1 MNVEKWAQINTDLTG
16 KPYNLCALISK
27 QMKQRINL
35 LIAFSI
41 VALLVLT
48 TVQCY
53 LVKTTYD
60 YKVAQFHTQIKNEI
74 AQITNN
80 YSDIDSVLVAKKE
93 ALYKKLSENYILGK
107 NSKLDI
113 KTGILK
119 NEFRD
124 ALTQKLQRKF
134 ERDLPNFKIDFAIVL
149 NKFILYKNTQ
159 TTDTIFSEEPFIQN
173 KLYGNLTSLNHSFL
187 VRNYV
192 GTTNGTFENQNYSLL
207 TEDSMYVSVIDWET
221 IILRRMTFIL
231 ILSLLSIVTI
241 ISLFI
246 IAIKAL
252 IKQKKVSDV
261 KTDFINNIT
270 HELKTPLATLG
281 ISTKILEQKNIRD
294 NDENFNSIVSTISRQ
309 NNRLQNLIDQVMANS
324 LAENEIEL
332 QKEKI
337 ETEDFLLSIL
347 NDFKITFPKIDILTD
362 FQTQKTVLVMD
373 KFHLTTA
380 FLNVLENAV
389 KYGSNTIM
397 IKTRIIEN
405 QFSISI
411 EDNGIG
417 IAKNKQSLLFEKF
430 YRVEQGNLHNTKG
443 LGLGLYYVDQII
455 KAHQG
460 SIAVMS
466 DLGKGAVFTMMF
478 KV

>member
-1 MNVEKWAQINTDLTG
+1 
-16 KPYNLCALISK
+16 
-27 QMKQRINL
+27 MKQKINL
-35 LIAFSI
+35 LIAFSV
-41 VALLVLT
+41 VALIVLT

-53 LVKTTYD
+53 LVKTAYD
-60 YKVAQFHTQIKNEI
+60 YKVAEFHTQIKNEI

-93 ALYKKLSENYILGK
+93 ALYKDLSEKYIQGKNNKTDVKKGILG
-107 NSKLDI
+107 NDYQDI
-113 KTGILK
+113 
-119 NEFRD
+119 
-124 ALTQKLQRKF
+124 LTQRIKLKF

-149 NKFILYKNTQ
+149 NKFILYKNAKKA
-159 TTDTIFSEEPFIQN
+159 DTIFSEKPFIQN
-173 KLYGNLTSLNHSFL
+173 RLYGNLVSLNHAFL

-192 GTTNGTFENQNYSLL
+192 GTTNGTFENQNYNLL
-207 TEDSMYVSVIDWET
+207 TEDSMYVSVIDWEM

-231 ILSLLSIVTI
+231 ILSLFSIATL
-241 ISLFI
+241 ISLFV

-294 NDENFNSIVSTISRQ
+294 NDENFKSIVNTISRQ
-309 NNRLQNLIDQVMANS
+309 NNRLQSLIDQVMANS
-324 LAENEIEL
+324 LAENELEL

-337 ETEDFLLSIL
+337 QTEDFLLSIVD
-347 NDFKITFPKIDILTD
+347 DFKIAFPKIDIKTD
-362 FQTQKTVLVMD
+362 FQTTKTILALD

-389 KYGSNTIM
+389 KYGSNQITV
-397 IKTRIIEN
+397 KTRIVEN
-405 QFSISI
+405 QFAVSF
-411 EDNGIG
+411 EDDGIG
-417 IAKNKQSLLFEKF
+417 IEKNKQSLLFEKF
-430 YRVEQGNLHNTKG
+430 YRVQQGNLHNTKG
-443 LGLGLYYVDQII
+443 LGLGLYYVNQIV

-460 SIAVMS
+460 SVNVVS
-466 DLGKGAVFTMMF
+466 DLGKGTQFTILL

>member
-1 MNVEKWAQINTDLTG
+1 
-16 KPYNLCALISK
+16 
-27 QMKQRINL
+27 MKQRINL
-35 LIAFSI
+35 LIAFSV
-41 VALLVLT
+41 VAFIVLT

-80 YSDIDSVLVAKKE
+80 YSDIDSVLVSKKE
-93 ALYKKLSENYILGK
+93 ALYRELSENYIVGK
-107 NSKLDI
+107 NNKSIVKAGL
-113 KTGILK
+113 LE
-119 NEFRD
+119 NEFKD
-124 ALTQKLQRKF
+124 ALTQKIKQKF
-134 ERDLPNFKIDFAIVL
+134 ERDLPYFKIDFAIVL
-149 NKFILYKNTQ
+149 NKFILYKNTKKA
-159 TTDTIFSEEPFIQN
+159 DTIFSEKPFIEN
-173 KLYGNLTSLNHSFL
+173 KLYGNLASLNHAFL

-192 GTTNGTFENQNYSLL
+192 GTTNGTFENQDYQLL
-207 TEDSMYVSVIDWET
+207 TEDSMYVSVIDWEM

-231 ILSLLSIVTI
+231 ILSLFSIATI
-241 ISLFI
+241 ISLFV

-281 ISTKILEQKNIRD
+281 ISTKILAQKSIRE
-294 NDENFNSIVSTISRQ
+294 NDENFDSIVSTISRQ
-309 NNRLQNLIDQVMANS
+309 NNRLQNLIDQVMASS

-337 ETEDFLLSIL
+337 ETEDFLLSIV
-347 NDFKITFPKIDILTD
+347 NDFKITFPKIDIKTD
-362 FQTQKTVLVMD
+362 FQTQKTILALD

-389 KYGSNTIM
+389 KYGSKTISV
-397 IKTRIIEN
+397 KTRIIEK
-405 QFSISI
+405 QFSISF
-411 EDNGIG
+411 EDDGIG
-417 IAKNKQSLLFEKF
+417 IAKNKQAFLFEKF

-443 LGLGLYYVDQII
+443 LGLGLYYVDQIV

-460 SIAVMS
+460 SINVIS
-466 DLGKGAVFTMMF
+466 DLGKGAQFTILL

>member
-1 MNVEKWAQINTDLTG
+1 MNVSQKLYFCDS
-16 KPYNLCALISK
+16 ISNC
-27 QMKQRINL
+27 MKQRINL
-35 LIAFSI
+35 LITFSVIALI
-41 VALLVLT
+41 VLS

-53 LVKTTYD
+53 LVKTAYD
-60 YKVAQFHTQIKNEI
+60 YKVAQFHTEIKNEI
-74 AQITNN
+74 AQISNN
-80 YSDIDSVLVAKKE
+80 YSDIDSVIVSKKE
-93 ALYKKLSENYILGK
+93 TLYKQLSENYIQGK
-107 NSKLDI
+107 KNKIDI
-113 KTGILK
+113 KKGVLE
-119 NEFRD
+119 NEFSD
-124 ALTQKLQRKF
+124 ALTQKIKRKF
-134 ERDLPNFKIDFAIVL
+134 ERDLPNLKIDFAIVL
-149 NKFILYKNTQ
+149 NKFILYKNAQ
-159 TTDTIFSEEPFIQN
+159 KADTIFSEKPFIQN
-173 KLYGNLTSLNHSFL
+173 KLYGNLASLNHAFL

-192 GTTNGTFENQNYSLL
+192 GTTNGTFENQDYKLL
-207 TEDSMYVSVIDWET
+207 TEDSMYVSVIDWEM

-231 ILSLLSIVTI
+231 ILSLLSILTLI
-241 ISLFI
+241 MLFI
-246 IAIKAL
+246 VAIKAL

-281 ISTKILEQKNIRD
+281 ISTKILEQKNIRE
-294 NDENFNSIVSTISRQ
+294 NDKNFNAIVNTISRQ

-337 ETEDFLLSIL
+337 NTEAFLFSIIE
-347 NDFKITFPKIDILTD
+347 DFKIGNPKINIQTD
-362 FQTQKTVLVMD
+362 FQTQKTILILD

-389 KYGSNTIM
+389 KYGSKTIT

-411 EDNGIG
+411 EDDGIG
-417 IAKNKQSLLFEKF
+417 IEKNKQSLLFEKF
-430 YRVEQGNLHNTKG
+430 YRVQQGNLHNTKG

-460 SIAVMS
+460 SVNVVS
-466 DLGKGAVFTMMF
+466 DLGKGTQFTILL

>member
-1 MNVEKWAQINTDLTG
+1 
-16 KPYNLCALISK
+16 
-27 QMKQRINL
+27 MKQRINL
-35 LIAFSI
+35 LIAFSV
-41 VALLVLT
+41 VALIVLS

-74 AQITNN
+74 AQISNN
-80 YSDIDSVLVAKKE
+80 YSDIDSVLVSRKE
-93 ALYKKLSENYILGK
+93 ALYTHLSEKYIQGK
-107 NSKLDI
+107 NSKIDI
-113 KTGILK
+113 KKGILE
-119 NEFRD
+119 NEYRS
-124 ALTQKLQRKF
+124 ALTAQIQRKF

-149 NKFILYKNTQ
+149 NKFILYKNTKKA
-159 TTDTIFSEEPFIQN
+159 DTIFSEKPFIRN
-173 KLYGNLTSLNHSFL
+173 KLYGNLASLNHAFL
-187 VRNYV
+187 IRNYV
-192 GTTNGTFENQNYSLL
+192 GTTNGTFENQEYQLL
-207 TEDSMYVSVIDWET
+207 TEDSMYVSVIDWEM
-221 IILRRMTFIL
+221 IILRRMAFIL
-231 ILSLLSIVTI
+231 VLSLFSILTLI
-241 ISLFI
+241 TLFV
-246 IAIKAL
+246 IALKAL

-281 ISTKILEQKNIRD
+281 ISTKILEQKNIRE
-294 NDENFNSIVSTISRQ
+294 NDENFNAIVNTISRQ
-309 NNRLQNLIDQVMANS
+309 NNRLQSLIDQVMANS

-332 QKEKI
+332 KKEKI
-337 ETEDFLLSIL
+337 ETEDFLQTIV
-347 NDFKITFPKIDILTD
+347 NDFKITYPKIDIKTD
-362 FQTQKTVLVMD
+362 FQTQKTNLILD

-380 FLNVLENAV
+380 LLNVLENAV
-389 KYGSNTIM
+389 KYGSNTI
-397 IKTRIIEN
+397 ILKTKQIEN

-443 LGLGLYYVDQII
+443 LGLGLYYVAQIV

-460 SIAVMS
+460 SVNVIS
-466 DLGKGAVFTMMF
+466 DLGKGTQFTILL

>member
-1 MNVEKWAQINTDLTG
+1 
-16 KPYNLCALISK
+16 
-27 QMKQRINL
+27 MKQRINL
-35 LIAFSI
+35 LIAFSV
-41 VALLVLT
+41 VALVVLT

-107 NSKLDI
+107 NTKSDI
-113 KTGILK
+113 KNGLLE
-119 NEFRD
+119 NEYES
-124 ALTQKLQRKF
+124 ALTQKIKQKF

-149 NKFILYKNTQ
+149 NKFILYKNTKKA
-159 TTDTIFSEEPFIQN
+159 DTIFSEKPFIQN
-173 KLYGNLTSLNHSFL
+173 KLYGNLISLNHAFL

-192 GTTNGTFENQNYSLL
+192 GTTNGSFENQDYKLL
-207 TEDSMYVSVIDWET
+207 TEDSMYVSVIDWEM

-231 ILSLLSIVTI
+231 ILSLFSIVTL
-241 ISLFI
+241 ISLFV

-281 ISTKILEQKNIRD
+281 ISTKILGQKSIRD
-294 NDENFNSIVSTISRQ
+294 NDDSFNAIVNTISRQ

-337 ETEDFLLSIL
+337 ETEDFLLSIV
-347 NDFKITFPKIDILTD
+347 NDFKITFPKIHLRTD
-362 FQTQKTVLVMD
+362 FQTTKTILALD

-389 KYGSNTIM
+389 KYGSKTIT

-405 QFSISI
+405 QFSISF
-411 EDNGIG
+411 EDDGIG
-417 IAKNKQSLLFEKF
+417 IPKNKQSFLFDKF

-443 LGLGLYYVDQII
+443 LGLGLYYVSQIV

-460 SIAVMS
+460 SVYVSS
-466 DLGKGAVFTMMF
+466 DLGKGAQFTILL

>member
-1 MNVEKWAQINTDLTG
+1 
-16 KPYNLCALISK
+16 
-27 QMKQRINL
+27 MKQRINL

-41 VALLVLT
+41 MALIVLSA
-48 TVQCY
+48 VQCY
-53 LVKTTYD
+53 LVKTAYD
-60 YKVAQFHTQIKNEI
+60 YKVAQFHIEIKNEI
-74 AQITNN
+74 AQISNN
-80 YSDIDSVLVAKKE
+80 YSDIDSVIVSKKE
-93 ALYKKLSENYILGK
+93 QLYKQLSENYIQGKKSKIDIK
-107 NSKLDI
+107 NSVLE
-113 KTGILK
+113 
-119 NEFRD
+119 NEFSD
-124 ALTQKLQRKF
+124 VLTQKIKRKF

-159 TTDTIFSEEPFIQN
+159 KADTIFSEKPFIQN

-192 GTTNGTFENQNYSLL
+192 GTTNGTFENQDYRLL
-207 TEDSMYVSVIDWET
+207 TEDSMYISVIDWEM

-231 ILSLLSIVTI
+231 ILSLLSILTLI
-241 ISLFI
+241 TLFV

-281 ISTKILEQKNIRD
+281 ISTKILEQKNIRE
-294 NDENFNSIVSTISRQ
+294 NDDNFNAIVNTISRQ
-309 NNRLQNLIDQVMANS
+309 NNRLQNLIDQVVANS

-337 ETEDFLLSIL
+337 ETEDFLLSII
-347 NDFKITFPKIDILTD
+347 NDFKITFPKINLKTD
-362 FQTQKTVLVMD
+362 FKTQKTILILD

-389 KYGSNTIM
+389 KYGSKTIT

-411 EDNGIG
+411 EDDGIG
-417 IAKNKQSLLFEKF
+417 IEKNKQSLLFDKF
-430 YRVEQGNLHNTKG
+430 YRVQQGNLHNTKG
-443 LGLGLYYVDQII
+443 LGLGLYYVNQII
-455 KAHQG
+455 KAHHG
-460 SIAVMS
+460 TVNVVS
-466 DLGKGAVFTMMF
+466 DLGKGTQFTILL

>member
-1 MNVEKWAQINTDLTG
+1 
-16 KPYNLCALISK
+16 
-27 QMKQRINL
+27 MKQRINL
-35 LIAFSI
+35 LITFSVIALI
-41 VALLVLT
+41 VLS

-74 AQITNN
+74 AKISNN
-80 YSDIDSVLVAKKE
+80 YSDIDSALVSKKE
-93 ALYKKLSENYILGK
+93 ALYKKLSEQYIQGK
-107 NSKLDI
+107 NSKIDI
-113 KTGILK
+113 KNGILE
-119 NEFRD
+119 NESQSS
-124 ALTQKLQRKF
+124 LTQEIQRKF

-149 NKFILYKNTQ
+149 NKFILYKNTKKA
-159 TTDTIFSEEPFIQN
+159 DTIFSEKPFIQN
-173 KLYGNLTSLNHSFL
+173 KLYGNLASLNHAFL
-187 VRNYV
+187 VRSYV
-192 GTTNGTFENQNYSLL
+192 GTTNGTFENQDYKLL
-207 TEDSMYVSVIDWET
+207 TEDSMYVSVIDWEM
-221 IILRRMTFIL
+221 IILRRMAFVL
-231 ILSLLSIVTI
+231 VLSLLSILTLI
-241 ISLFI
+241 TLFV
-246 IAIKAL
+246 IALKAL

-270 HELKTPLATLG
+270 HELKTPLATLS

-294 NDENFNSIVSTISRQ
+294 NDENFNTIVNTISRQ
-309 NNRLQNLIDQVMANS
+309 NNRLQSLIDQVMANS

-337 ETEDFLLSIL
+337 ETEDFLQTIV
-347 NDFKITFPKIDILTD
+347 NDFKITYPKIDIKTH
-362 FQTQKTVLVMD
+362 FQTQKTTLVLD

-380 FLNVLENAV
+380 LLNVLENAV
-389 KYGSNTIM
+389 KYGSNKII
-397 IKTRIIEN
+397 IKTKQIEN

-417 IAKNKQSLLFEKF
+417 ISKNNQSLLFEKF

-460 SIAVMS
+460 SVNVIS
-466 DLGKGAVFTMMF
+466 DLGKGTEFTILL

>member
-1 MNVEKWAQINTDLTG
+1 MFRKSRIFETKFQMN
-16 KPYNLCALISK
+16 
-27 QMKQRINL
+27 MKRRINL
-35 LIAFSI
+35 LIAFSA
-41 VALLVLT
+41 VALIVLT

-53 LVKTTYD
+53 LVKTAYD

-80 YSDIDSVLVAKKE
+80 YSDIDSALVCKKE
-93 ALYKKLSENYILGK
+93 ILYKTLSENYFQGK
-107 NSKLDI
+107 KTKLDL
-113 KTGILK
+113 KNGVLK
-119 NEFRD
+119 NEYQSSITEQLR
-124 ALTQKLQRKF
+124 RKF

-159 TTDTIFSEEPFIQN
+159 KADTIFSEKPFIQN
-173 KLYGNLTSLNHSFL
+173 KLYGNLASLNHAFL
-187 VRNYV
+187 VRSYV
-192 GTTNGTFENQNYSLL
+192 GTTNGTFENQEYKLL
-207 TEDSMYVSVIDWET
+207 TEDSMYVSVIDWEM

-231 ILSLLSIVTI
+231 ILSLLSITTL
-241 ISLFI
+241 ISLFV

-281 ISTKILEQKNIRD
+281 ISTKILEQKNIRE
-294 NDENFNSIVSTISRQ
+294 NDENFNAIVNTISRQ

-332 QKEKI
+332 KKEKI
-337 ETEDFLLSIL
+337 EAEDFLLSIV
-347 NDFKITFPKIDILTD
+347 NDFKLTFPKIDIKTD
-362 FQTQKTVLVMD
+362 FKTSNTILVLD
-373 KFHLTTA
+373 KFHVTTA

-389 KYGSNTIM
+389 KYGSNTIT
-397 IKTRIIEN
+397 ITTKIIEK
-405 QFSISI
+405 QFSISF

-417 IAKNKQSLLFEKF
+417 IAKNKQALLFEKF

-460 SIAVMS
+460 SVNVIS
-466 DLGKGAVFTMMF
+466 DLGKGAQFTILL

>member
-1 MNVEKWAQINTDLTG
+1 
-16 KPYNLCALISK
+16 
-27 QMKQRINL
+27 MKQRINL
-35 LIAFSI
+35 LIAFSVIALI
-41 VALLVLT
+41 VLS

-53 LVKTTYD
+53 LVKTAYD

-74 AQITNN
+74 AQISND
-80 YSDIDSVLVAKKE
+80 YSDIDSALVSKKE
-93 ALYKKLSENYILGK
+93 ELYKSLSETYFQGQK
-107 NSKLDI
+107 NKLDI
-113 KTGILK
+113 K
-119 NEFRD
+119 NEVLRNEYQS
-124 ALTQKLQRKF
+124 ALTREIQRKF

-149 NKFILYKNTQ
+149 NKFILYQNTKKA
-159 TTDTIFSEEPFIQN
+159 DTIFSEKPFIRN
-173 KLYGNLTSLNHSFL
+173 KLYGNLASLNHAFL
-187 VRNYV
+187 VRSYV
-192 GTTNGTFENQNYSLL
+192 GTTNGTYKNQDYKLL
-207 TEDSMYVSVIDWET
+207 TEDSMYVSVIDWEM
-221 IILRRMTFIL
+221 IILRRMTFVL
-231 ILSLLSIVTI
+231 ILSLLSILTLI
-241 ISLFI
+241 TLFV
-246 IAIKAL
+246 IALKAL

-281 ISTKILEQKNIRD
+281 ISTKILEQKNIRE
-294 NDENFNSIVSTISRQ
+294 NDANFTAIVNTISRQ

-337 ETEDFLLSIL
+337 ETEEFLQAIV
-347 NDFKITFPKIDILTD
+347 NDFKITYPEIEIKTRFE
-362 FQTQKTVLVMD
+362 TQKTTLVLD

-380 FLNVLENAV
+380 ILNVLENAV
-389 KYGSNTIM
+389 KYGSNTIF
-397 IKTRIIEN
+397 IKTKQIDN

-417 IAKNKQSLLFEKF
+417 ISKNKQALLFEKF

-443 LGLGLYYVDQII
+443 LGLGLYYVDQIV

-460 SIAVMS
+460 SVNVIS
-466 DLGKGAVFTMMF
+466 DLGKGAQFTILL

>member
-1 MNVEKWAQINTDLTG
+1 MFGKSCIFESEFQMN
-16 KPYNLCALISK
+16 
-27 QMKQRINL
+27 MKQRINL
-35 LIAFSI
+35 LIAFSV
-41 VALLVLT
+41 VALIVLS

-53 LVKTTYD
+53 LVKTAYD

-74 AQITNN
+74 AQISND
-80 YSDIDSVLVAKKE
+80 YSDIDSALVSKKE
-93 ALYKKLSENYILGK
+93 ELYKSLSETYFQGQK
-107 NSKLDI
+107 NKLDI
-113 KTGILK
+113 K
-119 NEFRD
+119 NEVLRNEYQSG
-124 ALTQKLQRKF
+124 LTREIQRKF

-149 NKFILYKNTQ
+149 NKFILYQNTKKA
-159 TTDTIFSEEPFIQN
+159 DTIFSEKPFIRN
-173 KLYGNLTSLNHSFL
+173 KLYGNLASLNHAFL
-187 VRNYV
+187 VRSYV
-192 GTTNGTFENQNYSLL
+192 GTTNGTYKNQDYKLL
-207 TEDSMYVSVIDWET
+207 TEDSMYVSVIDWEM
-221 IILRRMTFIL
+221 IILRRMTFVL
-231 ILSLLSIVTI
+231 ILSLLSILTLI
-241 ISLFI
+241 TLFV
-246 IAIKAL
+246 IALKAL

-281 ISTKILEQKNIRD
+281 ISTKILEQKNIRE
-294 NDENFNSIVSTISRQ
+294 NDANFTAIVNTISRQ

-337 ETEDFLLSIL
+337 ETEEFIQAIV
-347 NDFKITFPKIDILTD
+347 NDFKITYPEIEIKTRFE
-362 FQTQKTVLVMD
+362 TQKTTLVLD

-380 FLNVLENAV
+380 ILNVLENAV
-389 KYGSNTIM
+389 KYGSNTIF
-397 IKTRIIEN
+397 IKTKQIDN

-417 IAKNKQSLLFEKF
+417 ISKNKQALLFEKF

-443 LGLGLYYVDQII
+443 LGLGLYYVDQIV

-460 SIAVMS
+460 SVNVIS
-466 DLGKGAVFTMMF
+466 DLGKGAQFTILL

>member
-1 MNVEKWAQINTDLTG
+1 
-16 KPYNLCALISK
+16 
-27 QMKQRINL
+27 MKQRINL
-35 LIAFSI
+35 LIAFSV
-41 VALLVLT
+41 VALIVLT

-53 LVKTTYD
+53 LVKTAYD

-74 AQITNN
+74 AGVTNN
-80 YSDIDSVLVAKKE
+80 YSDIDSALVSKKE
-93 ALYKKLSENYILGK
+93 VLYKILSESYIHGK
-107 NSKLDI
+107 KS
-113 KTGILK
+113 K
-119 NEFRD
+119 NEIKKEMIENDFND
-124 ALTQKLQRKF
+124 ILTQRIKRKF

-149 NKFILYKNTQ
+149 NKFILYKNPQ
-159 TTDTIFSEEPFIQN
+159 KADTIFSEKPFIQN
-173 KLYGNLTSLNHSFL
+173 KLYGNLASLNHSFL

-192 GTTNGTFENQNYSLL
+192 GTTNVTFDNQDYKLL
-207 TEDSMYVSVIDWET
+207 TEDSMYVSVVDWEL
-221 IILRRMTFIL
+221 IIMRRMAVIL
-231 ILSLLSIVTI
+231 ILSLFSIATLI
-241 ISLFI
+241 TLFV

-281 ISTKILEQKNIRD
+281 ISTKILEQKDIRE
-294 NDENFNSIVSTISRQ
+294 NDENFNAIINTISRQ
-309 NNRLQNLIDQVMANS
+309 NNRLQSLIDQVLANS

-337 ETEDFLLSIL
+337 KTEEFLFSIIE
-347 NDFKITFPKIDILTD
+347 DFKIGYPKIDIETD
-362 FQTQKTVLVMD
+362 FQTQKTVLVLD

-380 FLNVLENAV
+380 ILNVLENAV
-389 KYGSNTIM
+389 KYGSTKISV
-397 IKTRIIEN
+397 KTKN
-405 QFSISI
+405 YHDQFSVSI

-417 IAKNKQSLLFEKF
+417 ISKNKQALLFEKF

-460 SIAVMS
+460 SVAVMS
-466 DLGKGAVFTMMF
+466 DLGKGAVFTFMF

>member
-1 MNVEKWAQINTDLTG
+1 
-16 KPYNLCALISK
+16 
-27 QMKQRINL
+27 MKQRINL
-35 LIAFSI
+35 LIAFSV

-48 TVQCY
+48 AVQCY

-80 YSDIDSVLVAKKE
+80 YSDIDSALVSKKE
-93 ALYKKLSENYILGK
+93 ALYRSLSENYILGK
-107 NSKLDI
+107 NSKSTV
-113 KTGILK
+113 KTGILE
-119 NEFRD
+119 NEYKD
-124 ALTQKLQRKF
+124 ALTQKIQRKF

-149 NKFILYKNTQ
+149 NKFILYKNAKKA
-159 TTDTIFSEEPFIQN
+159 DTIFSEKPFIEN
-173 KLYGNLTSLNHSFL
+173 KLYGNLASLNHAFL
-187 VRNYV
+187 VRSYV
-192 GTTNGTFENQNYSLL
+192 GTTNGSFENQSYQLL
-207 TEDSMYVSVIDWET
+207 TEDSMYVSVIDWEM
-221 IILRRMTFIL
+221 IILRRMTFVL
-231 ILSLLSIVTI
+231 VLSLFSIATI
-241 ISLFI
+241 ITLFV

-281 ISTKILEQKNIRD
+281 ISTKILEQKSIRD
-294 NDENFNSIVSTISRQ
+294 NDENFNSIVNTISRQ

-332 QKEKI
+332 KKEKI
-337 ETEDFLLSIL
+337 ETEDFLLSIV
-347 NDFKITFPKIDILTD
+347 NDFKIAFPKINLKTD
-362 FQTQKTVLVMD
+362 FQTQKTVLILD

-389 KYGSNTIM
+389 KYGSKTITV
-397 IKTRIIEN
+397 KTRIVEK
-405 QFSISI
+405 QLSII
-411 EDNGIG
+411 FEDDGIG
-417 IAKNKQSLLFEKF
+417 ISKNKQSLLFEKF

-443 LGLGLYYVDQII
+443 LGLGLYYVDQIV

-460 SIAVMS
+460 TVSVIS
-466 DLGKGAVFTMMF
+466 DLGKGAQFTILL